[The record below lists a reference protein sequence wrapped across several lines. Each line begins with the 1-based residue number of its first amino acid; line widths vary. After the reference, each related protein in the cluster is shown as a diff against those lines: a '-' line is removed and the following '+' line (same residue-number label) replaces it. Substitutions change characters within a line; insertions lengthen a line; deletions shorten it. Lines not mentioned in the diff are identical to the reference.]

1 MKKLTISNSTK
12 KQLIQS
18 IQLIED
24 LEWLGDSRDLQSL
37 TKTELIERLSNH
49 LNRHRY

>member
-24 LEWLGDSRDLQSL
+24 LEWLEDSRDLQSL
-37 TKTELIERLSNH
+37 TKSELIERLSNH
-49 LNRHRY
+49 LNMHRY